1 MSHVRITEVYASV
14 QGESS
19 YAGQPCVFVRLT
31 GCPLRCRWCDTSYAF
46 SGGETVPITEVVE
59 RAAGFGL
66 ELVEVTG
73 GEPLAQRGA
82 SELLAQLADR
92 FPRVLLETSG
102 ALPIDGL
109 DPRIVI
115 ILDLKAPGSGE
126 SHRNHWPN
134 LGKLKPIDELKIVIA
149 DRADYEWSRQV
160 LADRPLPKVPI
171 HFSPV
176 HGVLDP
182 KVLVEWILADRLPVR
197 LQLQQHKYIWDPQ
210 TKGV

>member
-1 MSHVRITEVYASV
+1 M
-14 QGESS
+14 
-19 YAGQPCVFVRLT
+19 
-31 GCPLRCRWCDTSYAF
+31 
-46 SGGETVPITEVVE
+46 PITEVVE

>member
-1 MSHVRITEVYASV
+1 MTQLRVTEIYPSV

-46 SGGETVPITEVVE
+46 SGGSAVE
-59 RAAGFGL
+59 IDDIVARALSFGL
-66 ELVEVTG
+66 DLVEVTG

-82 SELLAQLADR
+82 AELLARLADR

-102 ALPIDGL
+102 AISIAEL
-109 DPRIVI
+109 DPRIVV

-126 SHRNHWPN
+126 SQKNHWPN
-134 LGKLKPIDELKIVIA
+134 LEALKPIDELKIVIA
-149 DRADYEWSRQV
+149 DRADYVWARRTLSERAV
-160 LADRPLPKVPI
+160 PRIPI

-182 KVLVEWILADRLPVR
+182 KLLVEWILEDRLPVR

-210 TKGV
+210 AKGV